1 MQDVRHDP
9 DPPPPSSTREN
20 VKTIPPSTPSSSS
33 PFNHPASAI
42 SLSSISNRRAYF
54 STPIAASSTS
64 TPQRSGATPPIAT
77 YSSAS
82 SSSLLESPFSQE
94 WPTYSSSYSSRS
106 NTTRQHSQVM
116 GRPSSSAASVSPPN
130 IPYLQPV
137 FMSSSNSNKYMDYYV
152 PSQFF
157 SFYPS

>member
-1 MQDVRHDP
+1 MNMQDVRHDP

-20 VKTIPPSTPSSSS
+20 VKAIPPSTPSSFSS
-33 PFNHPASAI
+33 FNHPTSAI
-42 SLSSISNRRAYF
+42 SSSSNPNRRAYF
-54 STPIAASSTS
+54 STPITASSTS

-82 SSSLLESPFSQE
+82 PSSLLESPFSQE
-94 WPTYSSSYSSRS
+94 WPTCYSSGS
-106 NTTRQHSQVM
+106 NATQQHPQVM
-116 GRPSSSAASVSPPN
+116 GGPSSSAASVSPPN

-137 FMSSSNSNKYMDYYV
+137 FVSSSNSNKYMDYYV
-152 PSQFF
+152 PSQYF